1 MSLTVSRSSFI
12 PRAWFVQN
20 TLNYS
25 YLSGAIICISE
36 HHDAFVSAR
45 QDVLRT
51 PTTLLTGLMPH
62 LIATRR
68 TPRLNRMNW
77 KAGEE
82 ENTFP
87 NKGDVILMCRRGNR
101 PDVLASIWW
110 AVSGNFCSSR
120 GADWHHKLFSE
131 TRVVITVLSTIL
143 SN

>member
-1 MSLTVSRSSFI
+1 MSLTVPHSSFI
-12 PRAWFVQN
+12 SQAWFLQN
-20 TLNYS
+20 TINYS
-25 YLSGAIICISE
+25 YLSEAIICISK

-87 NKGDVILMCRRGNR
+87 NKGDVILMCRRETGR
-101 PDVLASIWW
+101 MFWLLYDEPTVAI
-110 AVSGNFCSSR
+110 FFSSR
-120 GADWHHKLFSE
+120 GADWHHELFSE